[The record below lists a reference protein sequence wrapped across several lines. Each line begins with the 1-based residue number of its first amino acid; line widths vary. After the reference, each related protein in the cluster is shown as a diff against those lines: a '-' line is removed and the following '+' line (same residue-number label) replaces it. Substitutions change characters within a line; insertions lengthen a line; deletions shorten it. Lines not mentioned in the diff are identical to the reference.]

1 MNRKCIDYMETF
13 YSLDKHERLP
23 LKISLHLLFCK
34 ECRTKVR
41 NLTTAEKLLLKN
53 ALSKSEDSSKTATY
67 VLNAISKT
75 SLNYHEKKTS
85 LRKWALSGTGLLAC
99 FLIIIP
105 LLIIKGQDFLS
116 LVSTISLSAVLC
128 IWCFLFVGNNMDFF
142 IKMSSRTQQQA

>member
-1 MNRKCIDYMETF
+1 MNTKCIDYMETF

>member
-53 ALSKSEDSSKTATY
+53 ALSKSEDSSRTATY

>member
-1 MNRKCIDYMETF
+1 MNRKSIDYMETF

>member
-75 SLNYHEKKTS
+75 SLNYHVKKTS
-85 LRKWALSGTGLLAC
+85 LRKWGLSGTGLLAC